1 MKLESEKAGVILGF
15 IGVSWVSRGTLSCTK
30 YFVYIGFCFPSFLY
44 DASFLLFF
52 TRNADNGIM
61 IKLVSRVVGG
71 IEGIANT
78 VTFKAENWI
87 VFILFGNKRGNQFVG
102 EKD

>member
-1 MKLESEKAGVILGF
+1 
-15 IGVSWVSRGTLSCTK
+15 
-30 YFVYIGFCFPSFLY
+30 
-44 DASFLLFF
+44 
-52 TRNADNGIM
+52 M